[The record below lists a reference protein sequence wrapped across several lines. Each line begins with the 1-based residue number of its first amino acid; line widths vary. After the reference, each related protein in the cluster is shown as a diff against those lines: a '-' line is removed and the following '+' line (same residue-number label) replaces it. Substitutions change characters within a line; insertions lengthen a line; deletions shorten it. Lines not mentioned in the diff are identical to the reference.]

1 MQDIMREKMPGL
13 DPNTVAVKVKPK
25 ENSEQVRRCIDT
37 FMICIPIGSF
47 QDLLYSANRL
57 LDKGQ
62 RAVQKGQSNVQNLVF
77 FKTIVQTLATSQP
90 PVLDTFNGGGM
101 TLVQKASSYGL
112 SDFLDCLLDHG
123 ASPSAVLKDNTDAPL
138 LLAAY
143 GGHAEVLRIMLEHKR
158 NVKNGAPVV
167 DLTVCDMH
175 TGETALH
182 MVLQMPQ
189 RSAGPR
195 EQGYKDSLALLL
207 DNSLE
212 AELER
217 CINKRDILGNT
228 PLHYATQAWPQ
239 AAVRLLL
246 ERGANIGLK
255 NKMEETPI
263 ERIQPDTMEDF
274 LDNFCLTSKS
284 EIHQKDFEL
293 NFKYHFLA
301 PPVDHPS
308 YTEADPEGQE
318 KVNENALPETE
329 SLWYMAQSKNHR
341 HLLRHPVITSFLWMK
356 WQRISKLFNRNLRLY
371 LLFVTTLT
379 WYIFERFGGVSFRSK
394 PEPSP
399 DGGSF
404 DAEPFCSSNLLGKD
418 PSVGFWFGA
427 FLLQAV
433 LQLLMIARDWR
444 RDIKESDCKIA
455 LQVI

>member
-1 MQDIMREKMPGL
+1 M
-13 DPNTVAVKVKPK
+13 
-25 ENSEQVRRCIDT
+25 
-37 FMICIPIGSF
+37 
-47 QDLLYSANRL
+47 
-57 LDKGQ
+57 
-62 RAVQKGQSNVQNLVF
+62 QKGQSNVQNLVF
-77 FKTIVQTLATSQP
+77 FKTIVQSLATSQP

-112 SDFLDCLLDHG
+112 SDFLACLLDHG
-123 ASPSAVLKDNTDAPL
+123 ASPTCVLKDNTDAPV

-143 GGHAEVLRIMLEHKR
+143 GGHAEVLRVMLEHKMK
-158 NVKNGAPVV
+158 VKDGAPVV

-189 RSAGPR
+189 RSAGPDR

-207 DNSLE
+207 NNPLLE

-217 CINKRDILGNT
+217 CINKRDILDNT

-255 NKMEETPI
+255 NKMDETPI
-263 ERIQPDTMEDF
+263 ERILPDTMEDF
-274 LDNFCLTSKS
+274 LDNFCLTSKN
-284 EIHQKDFEL
+284 EIHQKDFQL

-301 PPVDHPS
+301 PPVDHPR

-318 KVNENALPETE
+318 KVKENALPETE

-399 DGGSF
+399 DDSSL
-404 DAEPFCSSNLLGKD
+404 DAQPFCSSNLLGKD

-427 FLLQAV
+427 FLLQSV

-455 LQVI
+455 LQVIQKFQIISRKIE